1 VFGNGDVCA
10 LAIMEPTFGW
20 WKNAHLRRERKRK
33 KESLSHG
40 FRPVFSSPMSASFY
54 LPPKNL
60 HRRSM
65 ERGSV
70 EMNVLL
76 VGKEA
81 KQVVPRE
88 LVGMSAFGQHR
99 LVTP

>member
-1 VFGNGDVCA
+1 
-10 LAIMEPTFGW
+10 
-20 WKNAHLRRERKRK
+20 
-33 KESLSHG
+33 
-40 FRPVFSSPMSASFY
+40 
-54 LPPKNL
+54 
-60 HRRSM
+60 M